1 MYGDGNSTKLMKDIM
16 NTLNQVTDGM
26 KESTGID
33 IASVLSGFAGAKLAE
48 KTTLTVSYIFLR
60 ESPLHFTLDNVMI
73 IEALCRIEQSC

>member
-1 MYGDGNSTKLMKDIM
+1 MYGDGNSAKLMKDIM

-48 KTTLTVSYIFLR
+48 KTTSS
-60 ESPLHFTLDNVMI
+60 E
-73 IEALCRIEQSC
+73 EEQEV